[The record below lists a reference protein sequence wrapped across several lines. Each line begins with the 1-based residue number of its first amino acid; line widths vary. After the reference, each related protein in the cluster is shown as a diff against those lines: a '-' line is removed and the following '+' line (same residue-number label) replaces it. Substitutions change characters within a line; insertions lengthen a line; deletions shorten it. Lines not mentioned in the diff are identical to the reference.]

1 MLYIQMHKVQ
11 RLVNVN
17 ISMILREDI
26 NDKKEQLNNCNVR
39 YDEILNLNNM

>member
-17 ISMILREDI
+17 ISMIHQEDI
-26 NDKKEQLNNCNVR
+26 NDKKEELNNCNVR
-39 YDEILNLNNM
+39 YDGLLNLNNM